1 MDKSN
6 MTRGKKRRQ
15 VSNDSHSGVV
25 PLPKLGKD
33 KGKMTLELTWGKFL
47 PVQQK
52 SLTVLVTDV

>member
-1 MDKSN
+1 